1 MEINYKR
8 KFILEQKENSI
19 EVGGYVFFEKRLG
32 LLFILDRNIEMDFS
46 INRISFVLKNDVF
59 YLKESKSGTSEIYNL
74 NNNVIQGY
82 DYLSKTIIVTRVHIF
97 NILHFLATTKGDY
110 VLNFS
115 NINKNTGNFNTNLNI
130 SRLSP
135 LIKDFD
141 VITNVFKYNNDKTII
156 IDSVCEYLN
165 IILSEKSEKE
175 KIKYF
180 RGMSDISYEC
190 IPGIYRDNNF
200 EKELFIF
207 REFKSMYLNQFG
219 NKTNIELLTT
229 MQHYG
234 CPTRLLDYT
243 KNPLVSL
250 YFACLDNKYTLGR
263 VVIETV
269 DRKDIK
275 YVDSNMITILSSL
288 TELSTQ
294 EKTNLM
300 QIASIAKDLP
310 ELEQLKYKK
319 DPAYQKFL
327 QIITKHNHTFVD
339 KINFKDL
346 LNNYFVNVGN
356 VNDRIIAQSG
366 AFKMFGLTYEMKTNK
381 VLNLFM
387 GKSSNIFVRNK
398 KKILEELNLLN
409 INESTLFA
417 DMSNVSKYITKVC

>member
-1 MEINYKR
+1 
-8 KFILEQKENSI
+8 
-19 EVGGYVFFEKRLG
+19 
-32 LLFILDRNIEMDFS
+32 
-46 INRISFVLKNDVF
+46 
-59 YLKESKSGTSEIYNL
+59 
-74 NNNVIQGY
+74 
-82 DYLSKTIIVTRVHIF
+82 
-97 NILHFLATTKGDY
+97 
-110 VLNFS
+110 
-115 NINKNTGNFNTNLNI
+115 
-130 SRLSP
+130 
-135 LIKDFD
+135 
-141 VITNVFKYNNDKTII
+141 
-156 IDSVCEYLN
+156 
-165 IILSEKSEKE
+165 
-175 KIKYF
+175 
-180 RGMSDISYEC
+180 
-190 IPGIYRDNNF
+190 
-200 EKELFIF
+200 
-207 REFKSMYLNQFG
+207 
-219 NKTNIELLTT
+219 